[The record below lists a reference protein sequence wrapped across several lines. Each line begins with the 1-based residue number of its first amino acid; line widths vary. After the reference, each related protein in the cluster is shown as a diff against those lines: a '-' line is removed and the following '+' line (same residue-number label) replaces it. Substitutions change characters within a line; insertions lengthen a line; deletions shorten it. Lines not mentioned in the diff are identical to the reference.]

1 MLFANFSRRERTLIN
16 KEIYRE
22 FSIPKRISRAIKQI
36 FVKKENNSPVIR
48 VLTFAKLLY
57 YSKLKNK
64 TKN

>member
-16 KEIYRE
+16 KEIYKE
-22 FSIPKRISRAIKQI
+22 FSIPKIIIRAIKKF
-36 FVKKENNSPVIR
+36 FVKKEDNSPVFR
-48 VLTFAKLLY
+48 VLYFARLLY